1 MNFQTETCNFV
12 ACCYLQ
18 NHLCFHVFW
27 RKKKKLKI
35 NVKTEA
41 TFCCGG
47 TESLRFFWFL
57 LPIQF
62 CEGLCSASL
71 ACIFA
76 PSVFSLQGVYTRPG
90 SQLSQ
95 EILREC
101 IHWHSFI
108 SPYYSQYSK
117 NTLFVLAPVSTIFHL
132 KAFCV
137 KHFAVISWSALFTHY
152 SINQPRNVITPLKYP
167 LSALYLLLKTSV
179 VF

>member
-1 MNFQTETCNFV
+1 MCSEE
-12 ACCYLQ
+12 
-18 NHLCFHVFW
+18 
-27 RKKKKLKI
+27 RKKKLKI

-57 LPIQF
+57 LPIKF

-76 PSVFSLQGVYTRPG
+76 LSVFSLQGVYTRPG

-108 SPYYSQYSK
+108 SQYYYQYSK

-137 KHFAVISWSALFTHY
+137 KHFAVISWSVLFTRS

-167 LSALYLLLKTSV
+167 LSALCLLLKTSV